1 MLKKLLYILL
11 LYICIAEK
19 VDIANCNELWGMSN
33 SMNKQTVYSMKIY
46 SCIVEPN
53 FEFNKKLITTTT
65 NNTTTNNTTIYNTTI
80 YNTTTNNTTIY
91 NTTTNNTNNTTT
103 NNTTTYNT
111 TTYNTNNTGI
121 VTPSSSYGSS
131 PSSKTNKNID
141 NIDNINQEDI
151 VELNYNSPSP
161 SSYLNINNDEL
172 DIGLII
178 GIVVSSCIITSLTI
192 FGIIFYN
199 KKKLIN
205 NEIQDE
211 SLKSR
216 AQVTRPHILNTS
228 SFSSKTDETAPISPH
243 SPLSTNISVNKQLPD
258 LPLSD
263 DNNVNLNNS
272 DNDNSNNM
280 IDIESGY
287 KDQIEPTDTHQNE

>member
-65 NNTTTNNTTIYNTTI
+65 NNTTTY
-80 YNTTTNNTTIY
+80 
-91 NTTTNNTNNTTT
+91 NTTT

-111 TTYNTNNTGI
+111 TNNTGI

-161 SSYLNINNDEL
+161 SSYLNIKNNEL

-243 SPLSTNISVNKQLPD
+243 SPLSTNISVNKHLPD

>member
-1 MLKKLLYILL
+1 M
-11 LYICIAEK
+11 
-19 VDIANCNELWGMSN
+19 
-33 SMNKQTVYSMKIY
+33 
-46 SCIVEPN
+46 
-53 FEFNKKLITTTT
+53 
-65 NNTTTNNTTIYNTTI
+65 
-80 YNTTTNNTTIY
+80 
-91 NTTTNNTNNTTT
+91 
-103 NNTTTYNT
+103 
-111 TTYNTNNTGI
+111 
-121 VTPSSSYGSS
+121 
-131 PSSKTNKNID
+131 
-141 NIDNINQEDI
+141 
-151 VELNYNSPSP
+151 ELNYNSPSP
-161 SSYLNINNDEL
+161 SSYLNIKNNEL

-243 SPLSTNISVNKQLPD
+243 SPLSTNISVNKHLPD

>member
-65 NNTTTNNTTIYNTTI
+65 NNTTT
-80 YNTTTNNTTIY
+80 YNTTTNNTTTY

-103 NNTTTYNT
+103 NNTNNTTTYNTNNT

-161 SSYLNINNDEL
+161 SSYLNIKNNEL

-243 SPLSTNISVNKQLPD
+243 SPLSTNISVNKHLPD

>member
-65 NNTTTNNTTIYNTTI
+65 NNTTT
-80 YNTTTNNTTIY
+80 YNTTTNNTTTY

-103 NNTTTYNT
+103 YNTNTNNTTTYNTNNT

-161 SSYLNINNDEL
+161 SSYLNIKNNEL

-243 SPLSTNISVNKQLPD
+243 SPLSTNISVNKHLPD

>member
-65 NNTTTNNTTIYNTTI
+65 NNTTT
-80 YNTTTNNTTIY
+80 YNTTTNNTTTY

-103 NNTTTYNT
+103 YNTTTNNTTTNNT

-161 SSYLNINNDEL
+161 SSYLNIKNNEL

-243 SPLSTNISVNKQLPD
+243 SPLSTNISVNKHLPD

>member
-65 NNTTTNNTTIYNTTI
+65 NNTTT
-80 YNTTTNNTTIY
+80 YNTTTNNTTTN

-103 NNTTTYNT
+103 YNTNNT

-161 SSYLNINNDEL
+161 SSYLNIKNNEL

-243 SPLSTNISVNKQLPD
+243 SPLSTNISVNKHLPD